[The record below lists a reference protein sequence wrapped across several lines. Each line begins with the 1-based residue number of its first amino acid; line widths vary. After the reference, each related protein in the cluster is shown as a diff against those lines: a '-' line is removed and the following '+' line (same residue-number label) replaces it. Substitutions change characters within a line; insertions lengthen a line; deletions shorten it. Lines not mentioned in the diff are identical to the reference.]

1 MIAKTMKLFL
11 LFLST
16 ALASFNPPVIK
27 DCSFS
32 LSWKDMK
39 GPIELR
45 NSKGK
50 FFELKECTGKEA
62 CSIPLSR
69 FSESPFNLVRD

>member
-1 MIAKTMKLFL
+1 MLLFL
-11 LFLST
+11 FFLST
-16 ALASFNPPVIK
+16 ALATFNPPIIK
-27 DCSFS
+27 DCSFH
-32 LSWKDMK
+32 LTFKNMK